1 MDNSIS
7 DELIAAY
14 IDGNTTL
21 SENELIQQHV
31 LIDSDLMETIEIFDD
46 FNFNNDSLSDFLST
60 DEGYIPNILND
71 NLSDMTCDTNG
82 LFAYNELFNDNL
94 DLSPDI
100 NMDNSSQ
107 LFDNNYDDNQT
118 IALN

>member
-21 SENELIQQHV
+21 NENELIQQHIH
-31 LIDSDLMETIEIFDD
+31 IDSDLMETIEIFDD
-46 FNFNNDSLSDFLST
+46 FSFNNDSLSDFLST
-60 DEGYIPNILND
+60 NEGYIPDILND
-71 NLSDMTCDTNG
+71 NLPDITCDTNG
-82 LFAYNELFNDNL
+82 LFAYNEFFNDNL
-94 DLSPDI
+94 DLSSDI
-100 NMDNSSQ
+100 NTDNSSQ

-118 IALN
+118 TVLN